1 MVEKIL
7 YVGVFECFCSWWKLI
22 GIKSIDE
29 NINDI
34 KDKEI
39 SQLFLPFRSSLVLHE
54 LGFGIQKENSSIE
67 GSVEVYLV
75 G

>member
-1 MVEKIL
+1 MKTNWNNV
-7 YVGVFECFCSWWKLI
+7 
-22 GIKSIDE
+22 KSIDE

-39 SQLFLPFRSSLVLHE
+39 SQFFLPFRSSLVLHE

>member
-1 MVEKIL
+1 MKTNWNNV
-7 YVGVFECFCSWWKLI
+7 
-22 GIKSIDE
+22 KSIDE

-39 SQLFLPFRSSLVLHE
+39 SQFFQPCRSSLVVRE
-54 LGFGIQKENSSIE
+54 MGFEIQKGNSSVE
-67 GSVEVYLV
+67 GSVEVYSV